1 MPQTKFPRRA
11 RFQWLAGAPPEII
24 DVFRDWDDLTGTMFF
39 FMDKANSTPNFV
51 TAVMVRHDG
60 RYSGNLHVPL
70 EVFAAK
76 RVAQRN
82 RRVSWPAIS
91 TQIAAV
97 VRLALENYYTS
108 SEG

>member
-1 MPQTKFPRRA
+1 MPQTNFPRRV

-24 DVFRDWDDLTGTMFF
+24 DVFRDWDGLCGTMFF
-39 FMDKANSTPNFV
+39 FMDRANSTPNFV

-60 RYSGNLHVPL
+60 RFQGKLHVPL
-70 EVFAAK
+70 ETFAPKRAAQRSQ
-76 RVAQRN
+76 RVA
-82 RRVSWPAIS
+82 WPAIS

-97 VRLALENYYTS
+97 VKLALENYYTN